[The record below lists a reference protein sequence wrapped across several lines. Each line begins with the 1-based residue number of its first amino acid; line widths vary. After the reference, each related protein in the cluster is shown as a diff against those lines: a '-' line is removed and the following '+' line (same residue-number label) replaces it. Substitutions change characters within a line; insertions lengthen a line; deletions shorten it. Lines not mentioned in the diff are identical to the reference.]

1 MGAVGITVEDKTD
14 VPKVIEQMLKE
25 KQPCVVDFRVEPEEN
40 VWPMV
45 PAGKSLSEM
54 DGLDILERLI

>member
-1 MGAVGITVEDKTD
+1 VDRKED
-14 VPKVIEQMLKE
+14 VPKAVEQMLAETK
-25 KQPCVVDFRVEPEEN
+25 PCLVDFHVEPEEN

-54 DGLDILERLI
+54 DGLTILESMA